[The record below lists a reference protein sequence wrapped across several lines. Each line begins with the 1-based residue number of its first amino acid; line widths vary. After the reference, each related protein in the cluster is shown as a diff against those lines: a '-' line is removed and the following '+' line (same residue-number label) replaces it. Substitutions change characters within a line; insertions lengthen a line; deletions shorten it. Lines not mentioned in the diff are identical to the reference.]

1 MSSSNLVGSIVTLL
15 GSGLVGALFS
25 RKQNFGGSNAR
36 LHDLEK
42 ELETA
47 KGEAYVQHEILSS
60 LQSQLEKS
68 AEQIKARDA
77 KIAELENKVEASAAA
92 DSELNAAKAQ
102 TETLKAEAESLRL
115 TLAKAQSDAEA
126 AAKNEIE
133 TLRSQLAEAEAAL
146 QSAATKPAEPDPATL
161 AEIESLR
168 KTVLSQNTD
177 VAKLLERV
185 KELAPLKLQITDRD
199 LRLRQLEA
207 KFAEAAKARDA
218 AQVNA
223 GSLLESKE
231 DEIAC
236 LKDRLAELES
246 SASAQAE
253 RISELSERIAHHEFM
268 LGEKD
273 SLINDLQSQL
283 IQAKP
288 ASDENSAL
296 RDKDAA
302 ISLLQL
308 RVKELEPL
316 AAQLAERDL
325 KLRRLEEALEEAGTS
340 TSETAENI
348 EREAGK
354 DAEIARLQAHIAE
367 LESSR
372 LRVASELAA
381 AVQSED
387 GSGKDPEVA
396 RLRSRVSELEPLQA
410 QLFARDARLIEL
422 EARLQ
427 SAIHDKE
434 AETKHFSALVAELE
448 PSGARAEAAEARLKE
463 LEERHGTTV
472 NNLEV
477 EISGLR
483 VKLASLEGTRELL
496 EDCLA
501 KLRAV
506 EAKTEDH

>member
-15 GSGLVGALFS
+15 GTGLVGALFS
-25 RKQNFGGSNAR
+25 RKQNLGGANAR

-42 ELETA
+42 ALETA

-77 KIAELENKVEASAAA
+77 KIAELENKVETASTA
-92 DSELNAAKAQ
+92 DLELKAAK
-102 TETLKAEAESLRL
+102 T
-115 TLAKAQSDAEA
+115 
-126 AAKNEIE
+126 EIE
-133 TLRSQLAEAEAAL
+133 TLKDEAQSLRMKLAEAQTEAEGAAKAEIEALRSKLAETETAL
-146 QSAATKPAEPDPATL
+146 QSASTKPAEPDPATL

-199 LRLRQLEA
+199 LRLRQMETRL
-207 KFAEAAKARDA
+207 AEAEQARDV
-218 AQVNA
+218 AQAKV
-223 GSLLESKE
+223 GSWLETKE
-231 DEIAC
+231 DEIAN

-246 SASAQAE
+246 SATAQTK
-253 RISELSERIAHHEFM
+253 RISELGERTAHQEFM

-273 SLINDLQSQL
+273 SLIADLQAQL
-283 IQAKP
+283 DQAP
-288 ASDENSAL
+288 SDSDQNSAL

-316 AAQLAERDL
+316 TAQLAERDL
-325 KLRRLEEALEEAGTS
+325 KLRRLEDAAASASDISASLG
-340 TSETAENI
+340 
-348 EREAGK
+348 REAEK
-354 DAEIARLQAHIAE
+354 DAEIARLQAHISE
-367 LESSR
+367 LESAR
-372 LRVASELAA
+372 LKIASELAA

-387 GSGKDPEVA
+387 GSGKDAEVA
-396 RLRSRVSELEPLQA
+396 SLRMRVAELEPLQA

-427 SAIHDKE
+427 SAIRDKE
-434 AETKHFSALVAELE
+434 AEIKHFSTLVAELE
-448 PSGARAEAAEARLKE
+448 PSGARAEAAETRLKE
-463 LEERHGTTV
+463 LEELHRSTV

-483 VKLASLEGTRELL
+483 VRLASLEGTRELL
-496 EDCLA
+496 DDCLA

-506 EAKTEDH
+506 EAKTEDQ

>member
-1 MSSSNLVGSIVTLL
+1 MSSSNLVGSLVTLL

-25 RKQNFGGSNAR
+25 RKQNLGGSNAR

-42 ELETA
+42 QLETA

-102 TETLKAEAESLRL
+102 TEALKAEAESLRV
-115 TLAKAQSDAEA
+115 TLAKAQSDAEV
-126 AAKNEIE
+126 AAKAEIE
-133 TLRSQLAEAEAAL
+133 ALRSRLADTEAAL
-146 QSAATKPAEPDPATL
+146 QAAATQPTKADPATL
-161 AEIESLR
+161 AEIETLR

-199 LRLRQLEA
+199 LRLRQLET
-207 KFAEAAKARDA
+207 KLTEAEKARDA
-218 AQVNA
+218 AQAKV
-223 GSLLESKE
+223 GGLMQTKE
-231 DEIAC
+231 DDIAS

-246 SASAQAE
+246 SATTQTE
-253 RISELSERIAHHEFM
+253 RISELRELAAHHEFM

-273 SLINDLQSQL
+273 SLIGDLQSQL
-283 IQAKP
+283 SQAKP
-288 ASDENSAL
+288 ALDENSVL

-316 AAQLAERDL
+316 TAQLAERDL
-325 KLRRLEEALEEAGTS
+325 KLRRLEEAGDSA
-340 TSETAENI
+340 SETAEHL
-348 EREAGK
+348 EREAEK
-354 DAEIARLQAHIAE
+354 DAEIARLQAHITE
-367 LESSR
+367 LESAR

-387 GSGKDPEVA
+387 GSGKDVEVA
-396 RLRSRVSELEPLQA
+396 RLRARVSELEPLQA

-448 PSGARAEAAEARLKE
+448 PAGARAEAAEARLKE
-463 LEERHGTTV
+463 LEERHRTTV

-496 EDCLA
+496 DECLA

-506 EAKTEDH
+506 EAKTEDQ